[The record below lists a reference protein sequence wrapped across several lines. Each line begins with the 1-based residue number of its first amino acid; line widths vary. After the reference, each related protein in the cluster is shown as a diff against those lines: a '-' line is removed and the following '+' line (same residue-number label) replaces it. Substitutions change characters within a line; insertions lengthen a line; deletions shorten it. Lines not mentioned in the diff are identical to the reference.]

1 MGKLSTVIRMLLLLA
16 LAAML
21 ERSVSEEEN
30 PQEVSKIVSA
40 KMKLSAIGLFINKI
54 NNPNPAKDRTLL
66 SRKLYI
72 SFEKMIDSGLVKE

>member
-16 LAAML
+16 LAAIL

-54 NNPNPAKDRTLL
+54 NNPNPAKDKTVL
-66 SRKLYI
+66 SRKLYK
-72 SFEKMIDSGLVKE
+72 SFEKMIDSGLVSE